1 MRRGLATRPDP
12 ELGED
17 RRDVVL
23 DGLARQE
30 QPLRDVAIAQ
40 ALGDQREDIEL
51 ARGEVGGVLAGR
63 PARTAR
69 QSTRPALAQLA
80 GDDRDRATGA
90 ERQQLLVA
98 APLCRL
104 ISRAGARERRLVR
117 TAQRG

>member
-1 MRRGLATRPDP
+1 MRRGLAARPDP

-63 PARTAR
+63 TAR
-69 QSTRPALAQLA
+69 AAREATRAALAQLA
-80 GDDRDRATGA
+80 GDHRGRAARA
-90 ERQQLLVA
+90 EREQLLVA
-98 APLCRL
+98 APL
-104 ISRAGARERRLVR
+104 RR
-117 TAQRG
+117 